1 MASPLSK
8 TVANGVMMVGDAA
21 GQVAAAQVAGIGSSF
36 TCGHLAGEVAAR
48 AAGENDASEASLQ
61 EYEDRWR
68 GTIGKTILAHI
79 DANDLFLNIIDSD
92 ELTEKAVAELGE
104 HFIGLIILSRLHMA
118 AAKAWVDKVR
128 G

>member
-1 MASPLSK
+1 MAVLYLPAWLRDKASISEMHAKLRNHPAIKDKLEKAVPVSVIAGGGYMASPLSK

-61 EYEDRWR
+61 EYEDRFF
-68 GTIGKTILAHI
+68 
-79 DANDLFLNIIDSD
+79 DLF
-92 ELTEKAVAELGE
+92 
-104 HFIGLIILSRLHMA
+104 
-118 AAKAWVDKVR
+118 R
-128 G
+128 GRGS